1 MLRQEKLRQEY
12 GEALLLLLGRLLFA
26 RERPAEAT
34 EAYRKTIAHDGLQEE
49 THRGLMR
56 CNAASG
62 ERGPAIRHY
71 EDWVELLDEE
81 LGARPAPETRALH
94 ERLRAGEDA

>member
-1 MLRQEKLRQEY
+1 
-12 GEALLLLLGRLLFA
+12 
-26 RERPAEAT
+26 
-34 EAYRKTIAHDGLQEE
+34 
-49 THRGLMR
+49 MR